1 MQAIFKNKVLLQKFP
16 GKGGWTF
23 AALDALIEKSN
34 RHFGMLKVK
43 GTIDDFKFEQY
54 NLMPMGDGRLFLP
67 VKKAIRQ
74 TIRKEAGDWVDVE
87 LFLDTSDVEL
97 PMIILD
103 CLKEDPTALVKF
115 QQLSPTIQRRH
126 IEHIMAAKTDEIIAN
141 RIADLMQKVNEE

>member
-87 LFLDTSDVEL
+87 LFLDTFLQE
-97 PMIILD
+97 
-103 CLKEDPTALVKF
+103 K
-115 QQLSPTIQRRH
+115 QQ
-126 IEHIMAAKTDEIIAN
+126 D
-141 RIADLMQKVNEE
+141 